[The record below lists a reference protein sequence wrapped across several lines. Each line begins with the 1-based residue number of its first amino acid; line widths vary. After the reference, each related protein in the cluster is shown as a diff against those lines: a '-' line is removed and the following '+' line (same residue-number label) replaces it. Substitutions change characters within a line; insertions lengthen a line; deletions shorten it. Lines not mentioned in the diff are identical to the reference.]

1 MALCNTT
8 QGLIERMANRME
20 QLSELLG
27 PAIADLG
34 SEVFLWGIEFVP
46 GARQSLLR
54 VYIDAEGRHVGI
66 EDCETVSREIS
77 ALLDI
82 HDPIVGN
89 YNLEVSSPG
98 MDRPL
103 FEAAHYARFLGEQA
117 RLALLVPV
125 EGRRRLSGRIVRV
138 EGDAV
143 SIDDG
148 SGEFMVDIG
157 NVQKARLVPQFD
169 LPEKQPSRPRRG
181 KNKAADDAA
190 PQD

>member
-1 MALCNTT
+1 
-8 QGLIERMANRME
+8 MANRVE
-20 QLSELLG
+20 QLGELLG

-34 SEVFLWGIEFVP
+34 GEVFLWGIEFVP

-77 ALLDI
+77 AVLDV
-82 HDPIVGN
+82 HDPIPGN

-103 FEAAHYARFLGEQA
+103 FEAAHYARFIGEPA
-117 RLALLVPV
+117 KLALLVPV

-143 SIDDG
+143 SIADE
-148 SGEFMVDIG
+148 SGEITVQVG

-169 LPEKQPSRPRRG
+169 VPDKKKAPRPRREKKLPAG
-181 KNKAADDAA
+181 QAGADD
-190 PQD
+190 

>member
-1 MALCNTT
+1 MS
-8 QGLIERMANRME
+8 NRVE
-20 QLSELLG
+20 QLGELLG

-34 SEVFLWGIEFVP
+34 GEVFLWGIEFVP

-66 EDCETVSREIS
+66 EDCEAVSREIS

-82 HDPIVGN
+82 HDPIAGN

-117 RLALLVPV
+117 KLALLVPV
-125 EGRRRLSGRIVRV
+125 EGRRRLNGRIARV
-138 EGDAV
+138 DGDTI
-143 SIDDG
+143 SIADE
-148 SGEFMVDIG
+148 SGEFAVQVG

-169 LPEKQPSRPRRG
+169 LPEKKPSRPRRG
-181 KNKAADDAA
+181 KSKAADDAA

>member
-1 MALCNTT
+1 MS
-8 QGLIERMANRME
+8 NRVE
-20 QLSELLG
+20 QLGNLLG

-34 SEVFLWGIEFVP
+34 GGLFLWGIEFVP
-46 GARQSLLR
+46 GASQSLLR
-54 VYIDAEGRHVGI
+54 IYVDVEGRHVGI

-82 HDPIVGN
+82 HDPIPGN

-117 RLALLVPV
+117 KLALLVPV
-125 EGRRRLSGRIVRV
+125 EGRRRLNGRIARV
-138 EGDAV
+138 EGEAV
-143 SIDDG
+143 TIADE
-148 SGEFMVDIG
+148 SGEFTVQVG

-169 LPEKQPSRPRRG
+169 QAEKKPPRQRRG
-181 KNKAADDAA
+181 KNTPAGEAG
-190 PQD
+190 PEE